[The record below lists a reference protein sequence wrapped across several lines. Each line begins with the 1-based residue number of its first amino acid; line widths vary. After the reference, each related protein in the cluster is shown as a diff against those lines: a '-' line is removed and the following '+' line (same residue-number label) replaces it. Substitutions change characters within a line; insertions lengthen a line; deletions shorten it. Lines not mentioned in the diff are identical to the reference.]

1 VRDLEPKL
9 CTRDF
14 TTDRL
19 NLKLASGGGSG

>member
-1 VRDLEPKL
+1 MRDGESKR